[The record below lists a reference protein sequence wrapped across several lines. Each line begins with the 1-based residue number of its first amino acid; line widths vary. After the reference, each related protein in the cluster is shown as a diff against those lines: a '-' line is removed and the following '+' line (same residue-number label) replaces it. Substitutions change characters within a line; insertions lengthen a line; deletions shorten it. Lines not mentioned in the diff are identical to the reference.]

1 MYRILLTLF
10 FIEIFTFSYSQ
21 KVNQYWFDKTTYNQ
35 INSKIHKDG
44 LYLSYEDLINE
55 KNSFGN
61 QFQMKKSLDTI
72 IYDDRYVT
80 YTIEFIDEENE
91 NEDEKIIMHKKKNEN
106 NNEKKDYFDDDE
118 NSKKKESHNV
128 FPLICYNDTFYY
140 LIYHDFNKNE
150 YNYAQIP
157 KDKPFHTINLLIPIK
172 LYSYYQGKEDNNNM
186 IKNYLIWNYGIVG
199 AIVASTM
206 IDNFLTKPNRRGFDH
221 LKSNSSIRFD
231 QWGSIIDN
239 YILSTFIFSP
249 VYGGIMDASYNKVNE
264 ILEQKP
270 HLKAQIDDREM
281 VDVGEGM
288 QMPKYKYTRTTVY
301 KLIEKLNEELLKD

>member
-1 MYRILLTLF
+1 MIRIILTLF
-10 FIEIFTFSYSQ
+10 LIEIFTFSYSQ
-21 KVNQYWFDKTTYNQ
+21 KVNQFWFDKTTYNQ
-35 INSKIHKDG
+35 INSKRHKDG
-44 LYLSYEDLINE
+44 LYLSHDDLINE

-80 YTIEFIDEENE
+80 YTIKY
-91 NEDEKIIMHKKKNEN
+91 ED
-106 NNEKKDYFDDDE
+106 NEKVDSILVDIK
-118 NSKKKESHNV
+118 SKKETKDIEFDKKDKDKQKV
-128 FPLICYNDTFYY
+128 FPLICFNDTFYY
-140 LIYHDFNKNE
+140 LIYHDFNKKE

-157 KDKPFHTINLLIPIK
+157 KDKPFQTINLLIPVE
-172 LYSYYQGKEDNNNM
+172 LYNYYQKKTEDNRF

-199 AIVASTM
+199 AIIASN
-206 IDNFLTKPNRRGFDH
+206 IKDNFLIKPNRRGFDH

-231 QWGSIIDN
+231 QWGSIVDN

-249 VYGGIMDASYNKVNE
+249 VYEGIIEASYNRVNE
-264 ILEQKP
+264 ILDQKP
-270 HLKAQIDDREM
+270 LLKAQIDDREM
-281 VDVGEGM
+281 VDVGDGM